1 LPETLDAL
9 DLTDG
14 KRLAIVADGDGLAAL
29 PMVRGSDGRWRR
41 ARAGDGV
48 AEALL
53 NVLARQAGRATEGRF
68 TIQSWIKRTALGEK
82 AIEVDQ
88 TNESVI
94 VGDSAVVKW
103 AAHLQ
108 EGPHPAP
115 HRVAVLRRAGFAGMP
130 APWGLVTWQPA
141 DGEKTLAASVDEYL
155 PGAVDGW
162 TWAVWRRRHA
172 CARDRCANAAVPS
185 SASAGWCRER
195 TTTCAIR
202 ATRMMSFGY
211 WPRCSY
217 PSSWPLG
224 RGRLSGCRPRRRRD
238 TRHRAS

>member
-1 LPETLDAL
+1 LPETLDSL

-29 PMVRGSDGRWRR
+29 PMVREPDGRWRR

-53 NVLARQAGRATEGRF
+53 NVLARQAGPATEGRF
-68 TIQSWIKRTALGEK
+68 TIQSWSERIALGER
-82 AIEVDQ
+82 AIHVDQ

-115 HRVAVLRRAGFAGMP
+115 HRVAVLRRAGFAGATWRSFCIVSAHSQ
-130 APWGLVTWQPA
+130 APL
-141 DGEKTLAASVDEYL
+141 
-155 PGAVDGW
+155 
-162 TWAVWRRRHA
+162 
-172 CARDRCANAAVPS
+172 S
-185 SASAGWCRER
+185 S
-195 TTTCAIR
+195 
-202 ATRMMSFGY
+202 
-211 WPRCSY
+211 
-217 PSSWPLG
+217 
-224 RGRLSGCRPRRRRD
+224 RD
-238 TRHRAS
+238 TVICT